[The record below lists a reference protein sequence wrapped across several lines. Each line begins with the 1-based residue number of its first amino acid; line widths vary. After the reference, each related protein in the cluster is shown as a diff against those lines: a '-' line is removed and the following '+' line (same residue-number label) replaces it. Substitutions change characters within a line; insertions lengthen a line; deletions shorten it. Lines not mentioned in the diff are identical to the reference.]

1 MATINPFDLLGDDTE
16 DPSLLA
22 AQQKIEPK
30 KAVAP
35 AAKQPAAQNKVA
47 AQPKLPS
54 KPAPPAQAGQLS
66 LPLSLF
72 IIYLSSSY

>member
-1 MATINPFDLLGDDTE
+1 MATLNPFDLLGDDTE

-30 KAVAP
+30 KTIAP
-35 AAKQPAAQNKVA
+35 PIKPAQNKTA

-54 KPAPPAQAGQLS
+54 KPAPPAQAGQPS
-66 LPLSLF
+66 R
-72 IIYLSSSY
+72 IYLYMRNRKLLFLD